1 MRILCLSILAALA
14 TCGETQQ
21 SLMDRGAGYLQPL
34 KAQLQSELKAGMA
47 KGVGAAIEVCRVRAP
62 EIAADLQSDE
72 VEMGRTS
79 HRLRN
84 PGNATRPWIEPLL
97 ADYLA
102 DPENARPQIVRLGD
116 GRVGYL
122 EPIVTQPLCLAC
134 HGSTIAQPVREKIE
148 ELYPSDRALG
158 FETGDI
164 RGVFWVEMPERA
176 TP

>member
-1 MRILCLSILAALA
+1 MLFLSILIALA
-14 TCGETQQ
+14 AFAEPQQ
-21 SLMDRGAGYLQPL
+21 PLVERGAKHLQPL

-62 EIAADLQSDE
+62 EIAAELQTDT

-84 PGNATRPWIEPLL
+84 PGNAMRPWIEPLL
-97 ADYLA
+97 AGYLA
-102 DPENARPQIVRLGD
+102 DPETARPQVVRLGD

-122 EPIVTQPLCLAC
+122 EPIVTQPLCLVC
-134 HGSTIAQPVREKIE
+134 HGSKIAQPAREKIE
-148 ELYPSDRALG
+148 ELYPSDRATG

-164 RGVFWVEMPERA
+164 RGVFWVEMPEIA
-176 TP
+176 AP

>member
-1 MRILCLSILAALA
+1 MLVVLASS
-14 TCGETQQ
+14 GVSEQ

-62 EIAADLQSDE
+62 EIAADLQTDA

-84 PGNATRPWIEPLL
+84 PGNAARPWIEPLL
-97 ADYLA
+97 AGYLA
-102 DPENARPQIVRLGD
+102 DPENARPQLVRLGD

-122 EPIVTQPLCLAC
+122 EPIATQPLCLVC
-134 HGSTIAQPVREKIE
+134 HGSTIAQPVREQIE
-148 ELYPSDRALG
+148 DLYPSDRAVG

>member
-1 MRILCLSILAALA
+1 MRILCLSILFALA
-14 TCGETQQ
+14 ASGKPES
-21 SLMDRGAGYLQPL
+21 SLMERGAGHLQPL
-34 KAQLQSELKAGMA
+34 KVQLQSELKAGMG

-62 EIAADLQSDE
+62 QIAADLKSDA

-84 PGNATRPWIEPLL
+84 TGNAPRPWVEPLL
-97 ADYLA
+97 AGYLA
-102 DPENARPQIVRLGD
+102 DPGNARPHLVRLGE

-122 EPIVTQPLCLAC
+122 EPIVTQPLCLVC
-134 HGSTIAQPVREKIE
+134 HGPTIAQPVQEKIE
-148 ELYPSDRALG
+148 ELYPSDRATG

-164 RGVFWVEMPERA
+164 RGVFWVEMPEDA